1 MPHHKGRK
9 RMHIELR
16 EGLTKVGG
24 DMMKAG
30 GDIIKNAW
38 STFSDTQAFFKKLPR
53 PSMNMIEA
61 TTNLQQEQQAADV
74 IQSKSTSEPDQV
86 QAKPAGADDESQCN
100 FGRINKGKRIDYVL
114 QESPFE
120 SFNDYLFALASHA
133 CYWESE
139 DTLLLIVKQLYGC
152 EDMADANVDLS
163 LSESQQ
169 QATSWLTQVATQA
182 ISSNV
187 QKTFSY
193 FQFGIPSLTNVLPS
207 GSAASNK

>member
-1 MPHHKGRK
+1 
-9 RMHIELR
+9 MHIELR
-16 EGLTKVGG
+16 ESITKVGG

-53 PSMNMIEA
+53 PSMNMIE
-61 TTNLQQEQQAADV
+61 TTSIQQQEHQEADV
-74 IQSKSTSEPDQV
+74 P
-86 QAKPAGADDESQCN
+86 QAKTLNEAEKTETKPASITDEDCD

-152 EDMADANVDLS
+152 EDMTDTNS
-163 LSESQQ
+163 EPILSENQQ
-169 QATSWLTQVATQA
+169 QATSWITQVATQA
-182 ISSNV
+182 LSSNV

-207 GSAASNK
+207 SSGSGGIAGTASNK

>member
-1 MPHHKGRK
+1 
-9 RMHIELR
+9 MHIELR

-86 QAKPAGADDESQCN
+86 QAKPAGVDDESQCN

-152 EDMADANVDLS
+152 QDMADANVDLS

>member
-1 MPHHKGRK
+1 
-9 RMHIELR
+9 MHIELR

-61 TTNLQQEQQAADV
+61 TTNLQQEQQTADV
-74 IQSKSTSEPDQV
+74 IQSKSTSEPEQV
-86 QAKPAGADDESQCN
+86 QAKPVGADDESQCN

-182 ISSNV
+182 LSSNV

>member
-1 MPHHKGRK
+1 
-9 RMHIELR
+9 MHIELR

-86 QAKPAGADDESQCN
+86 QAKPAGVDDESQCN

-163 LSESQQ
+163 LSDGS
-169 QATSWLTQVATQA
+169 SDRLSGNWL
-182 ISSNV
+182 S
-187 QKTFSY
+187 
-193 FQFGIPSLTNVLPS
+193 
-207 GSAASNK
+207 